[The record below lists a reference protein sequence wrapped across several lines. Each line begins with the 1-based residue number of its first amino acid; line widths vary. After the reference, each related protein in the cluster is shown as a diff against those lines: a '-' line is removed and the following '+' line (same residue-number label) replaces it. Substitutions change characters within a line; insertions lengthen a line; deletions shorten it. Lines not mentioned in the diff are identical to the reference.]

1 MALNQNSNLL
11 TNSIITKESIM
22 QLEGNAVL
30 STMGD
35 WKYSSMFAKEA
46 DQIGDSLRVRR
57 PILSTILED
66 DMTWVGNKPFESQVE
81 LKIDKSFLT
90 PLYFSEADMTLR
102 IEKFSSRFIEEAV
115 AQLAVKIDKYFY
127 GKVQESC
134 HWSVGQYETP
144 ITSDTILAAKELL
157 DASSMPQNSEVYGI
171 LTPKHSRSL
180 SNAQIVLFNAQKEI
194 SDIYRKGKIGTFAGI
209 QFSES
214 TTSPTHTD
222 GSVWT
227 GNAGSFDVS
236 VAGLTSGWAETST
249 ITVSGF
255 TVGRTVAAGD
265 VFTLSGVNGK
275 VYNYNPLVGGQTP
288 YVQQFVVREAVAS
301 TLSAGQTLVISPAL
315 VLSGEYQNC
324 VGVTGV
330 VQLKGY
336 SNTSATMGQ
345 EGLIFHKSAIAMAS
359 PSLSMP
365 KGTDKMA
372 QESGEATDL
381 KIRYSRDWNSI
392 NNVYVTR
399 LDCLVGI
406 KVLRPEW
413 CARVR

>member
-1 MALNQNSNLL
+1 
-11 TNSIITKESIM
+11 M

-46 DQIGDSLRVRR
+46 DQIGDTLRVRR
-57 PILSTILED
+57 PVLSTILED
-66 DMTWVGNKPFESQVE
+66 DMTWVGNKPFESQVN
-81 LKIDKSFLT
+81 LTIDKSFLT

-102 IEKFSSRFIEEAV
+102 IEKFSERFIEEAV

-134 HWSVGQYETP
+134 HWSVGQYGTP
-144 ITSDTILAAKELL
+144 IGSDTILAAKELL

-171 LTPKHSRSL
+171 LTPRHTRSL
-180 SNAQIVLFNAQKEI
+180 SNAQITLFNAQKEI

-214 TTSPTHTD
+214 NTSPTHID
-222 GSVWT
+222 GTAWT
-227 GNAGSFDVS
+227 GGAGKFEIANIQS
-236 VAGLTSGWAETST
+236 ALTSGWAETTTLS
-249 ITVSGF
+249 VSGL
-255 TVGRTVAAGD
+255 TAGRTIAAGD
-265 VFTLSGVNGK
+265 VFTLSGAAGK
-275 VYNYNPLVGGQTP
+275 VYNYNPLIGGQTP
-288 YVQQFVVREAVAS
+288 YVQQYVVREAVAS
-301 TLSAGQTLVISPAL
+301 TTSATQAIVISPAIIT
-315 VLSGEYQNC
+315 SGEYKNC
-324 VGVTGV
+324 VGVTGILE
-330 VQLKGY
+330 LKGY
-336 SNTSATMGQ
+336 SDTSATMGQ
-345 EGLIFHKSAIAMAS
+345 EGLVFHKSAIAMAS
-359 PSLSMP
+359 PALSMP
-365 KGTDKMA
+365 KGTDKMS
-372 QESGEATDL
+372 QESGEATEL

-413 CARVR
+413 CVRLR